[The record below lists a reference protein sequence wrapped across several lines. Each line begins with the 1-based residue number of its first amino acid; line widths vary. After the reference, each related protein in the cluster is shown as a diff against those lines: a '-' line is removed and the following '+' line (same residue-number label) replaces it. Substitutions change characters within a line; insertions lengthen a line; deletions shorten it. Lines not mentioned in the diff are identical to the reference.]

1 MMQCLVVRAS
11 CCGLGTTRAMRAAP
25 LAGSRLLLGLRPAF
39 SYTHTHTPVKEK
51 VVEGKERGSWAIA
64 EMGRKLGW
72 LLVDGI
78 G

>member
-1 MMQCLVVRAS
+1 MFGCS
-11 CCGLGTTRAMRAAP
+11 CELLWSWDHKGHACCSACWLEAAVGLEACI
-25 LAGSRLLLGLRPAF
+25 LIH
-39 SYTHTHTPVKEK
+39 THTHTPVKEK